1 MQELRQLASATSSV
15 TVVKLD
21 VTDHASVESA
31 RKEVESK
38 LAGSGL
44 NLLINNAA
52 IDVTR
57 GMYDVTEKEMIDHF
71 RTNCLGPLLVTRIFL
86 PLLKQAASSDGG
98 SPMSCSRAAVVN
110 ISSDWASIGANDF
123 CGEIPY
129 KVSKAGLNM
138 LSANLTLELKPSGIM
153 VVSIDPGNAM
163 TDMGGSHACV
173 TIDDSVN
180 GVLNT
185 LSKLQGEGDTGKF
198 LNYKGESMLW

>member
-1 MQELRQLASATSSV
+1 MELASSNTSI

-21 VTDHASVESA
+21 VTDLASVESA
-31 RKEVESK
+31 RVEVEAK
-38 LAGSGL
+38 LGKDGL

-52 IDVTR
+52 IDVTQ
-57 GMYDVTEKEMIDHF
+57 GFYDVTEKEMIDHF
-71 RTNCLGPLLVTRIFL
+71 RTNCIGPLLVTRSFL
-86 PLLKQAASSDGG
+86 SLLKRAASSDVG
-98 SPMSCSRAAVVN
+98 SQMSCSRAAVVN

-138 LSANLTLELKPSGIM
+138 LSANLTLELKPAGIM

-163 TDMGGSHACV
+163 TDMGGPHACV
-173 TIDDSVN
+173 TIDDSVS

-185 LSKLQGEGDTGKF
+185 LSKLHGENDTGKF
-198 LNYKGESMLW
+198 LNYKGESMVW